1 MKISFSPE
9 DEAFR
14 AEAARWLAENLTG
27 EFEKLRFRGGP
38 GDEHSFIDERRAWE
52 KRLAEGGWVGVGWAT
67 DDGGRGATISR
78 QVIFAEEYARA
89 GGPGRLGHIGE
100 GLAGPTIAAF
110 GTPEQKASYLPPILR
125 GEALWCQGYS
135 EPAAGSDLAAVAT
148 RAHLSDDGRWRI
160 SGQKVWTSLAHLA
173 DWCFVLAR
181 TDPASSGHH
190 GLGFFLVAM
199 DQPGVTVRPIEQIT
213 GSSEFNEVFFD
224 EAVAADLLGQPGDGW
239 KIAMALLGFERGVST
254 LGQQMQ
260 FRGELDEII
269 RVAKDNGAAQDP
281 DIRARIAEAQ
291 MGLTVMRYNALRML
305 GGDTEETRA
314 ALVYKLHWASWHRHL
329 GKLAMDVLGEAAEL
343 CDTAPYGLTR
353 LQSLFLFTRADTL
366 YGGSNQIQ
374 RNLIAERGLGMPR
387 EAKGR

>member
-1 MKISFSPE
+1 M
-9 DEAFR
+9 
-14 AEAARWLAENLTG
+14 
-27 EFEKLRFRGGP
+27 
-38 GDEHSFIDERRAWE
+38 
-52 KRLAEGGWVGVGWAT
+52 
-67 DDGGRGATISR
+67 
-78 QVIFAEEYARA
+78 
-89 GGPGRLGHIGE
+89 
-100 GLAGPTIAAF
+100 
-110 GTPEQKASYLPPILR
+110 
-125 GEALWCQGYS
+125 
-135 EPAAGSDLAAVAT
+135 
-148 RAHLSDDGRWRI
+148 
-160 SGQKVWTSLAHLA
+160 WTSLAHLA

-314 ALVYKLHWASWHRHL
+314 ALVYKLHWASWHRNL